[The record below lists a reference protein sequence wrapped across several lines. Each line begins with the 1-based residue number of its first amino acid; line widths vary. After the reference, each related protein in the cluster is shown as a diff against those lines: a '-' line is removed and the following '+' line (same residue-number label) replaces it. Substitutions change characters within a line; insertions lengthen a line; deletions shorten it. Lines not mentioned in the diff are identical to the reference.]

1 MATRRYMINAGE
13 RDFEITEAV
22 GVATVSKNIEL
33 TVDFDAL
40 IALTPT
46 LTGTQARLQ
55 VAQAVEALAERIATS
70 NWPPA

>member
-22 GVATVSKNIEL
+22 GAVVVTKNIEL
-33 TVDFDAL
+33 TVDFGAL
-40 IALTPT
+40 AALTPT

-55 VAQAVEALAERIATS
+55 IANSVRLLADRIATE